1 MRLDANSRLA
11 SKRIMTYRNRIL
23 LSITAAIAM
32 GVGFVALLSFL
43 SFALSDLCG
52 NEELETIYSPDGARK
67 VVVFERACG
76 ATTGFSTQ
84 VSLLRA
90 GQSLLNEPGNL
101 FVADT
106 NHVDLPL
113 IQAPAPFVAVR
124 WLGDNELVL
133 TYGPGARVF
142 HSEQS
147 LEGVTVR
154 CEQQ

>member
-1 MRLDANSRLA
+1 
-11 SKRIMTYRNRIL
+11 MTYQNRIL
-23 LSITAAIAM
+23 LSITAVAIAI
-32 GVGFVALLSFL
+32 GVGFVALLSFA
-43 SFALSDLCG
+43 FSDLCG
-52 NEELETIYSPDGARK
+52 NEELETIYSPDVARK

-76 ATTGFSTQ
+76 ATTGFSIQ

-90 GQSLLNEPGNL
+90 GQSLPNEPGNL

-106 NHVDLPL
+106 NQVDVPL
-113 IQAPAPFVAVR
+113 VQAPAPFVAVR
-124 WLGDNELVL
+124 WLGDKELVL

-154 CEQQ
+154 CEQR

>member
-1 MRLDANSRLA
+1 
-11 SKRIMTYRNRIL
+11 MTYRNRIL
-23 LSITAAIAM
+23 LSIIAVAIAI

-43 SFALSDLCG
+43 SFAFSDLCG

-67 VVVFERACG
+67 VVVFELARG

-90 GQSLLNEPGNL
+90 GQSLPNEPGNL

-113 IQAPAPFVAVR
+113 VQAPAPFVAVR
-124 WLGDNELVL
+124 WVGDTELLL

-142 HSEQS
+142 HSAKS

-154 CEQQ
+154 CEQR